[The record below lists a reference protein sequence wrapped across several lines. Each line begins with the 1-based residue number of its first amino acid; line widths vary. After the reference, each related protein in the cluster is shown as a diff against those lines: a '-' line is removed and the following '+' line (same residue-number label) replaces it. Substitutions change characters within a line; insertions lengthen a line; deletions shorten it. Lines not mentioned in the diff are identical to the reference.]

1 MAPFTLAFGPVAT
14 YNLLA
19 LASAPL
25 AAWAAF
31 LLSRYVA
38 DAVGPALVAGFVFGF
53 SPYML
58 RMLQGSPHLYFVAF
72 VPLAVLLVLKRLDG
86 SIGERSFVVAVT
98 FGVAAQFLTSNDVL
112 ATMSI
117 FGALA
122 LLAALVLFVERRPA
136 LLRTAALIAAGY
148 VGAVV
153 LVSPV
158 LFFMLF
164 EEHTTPA
171 QNTPFFANDLVSWF
185 LPDSSMLVA
194 ESHAVGATN
203 PHFGGLAY
211 FGIPLLLLV
220 GLWIWENRGRRSTR
234 LLAFC
239 FLAPAVA
246 GLGHRLTVDGEIT
259 RLGLPWAVFDHFPG
273 LELLVPQRFPLY
285 AFLAASVIVALWLAA
300 RPGWKRWAG
309 ASLVVVVMLPWVGGD
324 YWKTEL
330 ATPGFFTSGASA
342 RLLDEDD
349 HVLVI
354 PIIGDSMRWQAQAD
368 FPFELAGGGVG
379 AFPESYTDYPIF
391 STLISGGE
399 PPVDYEL
406 ELRRFV
412 EAKGVTAVVV
422 DKTSLTPERE
432 RLLDGLGAEPLD
444 TGGVLFYRLEPT
456 S

>member
-1 MAPFTLAFGPVAT
+1 
-14 YNLLA
+14 
-19 LASAPL
+19 
-25 AAWAAF
+25 
-31 LLSRYVA
+31 
-38 DAVGPALVAGFVFGF
+38 
-53 SPYML
+53 
-58 RMLQGSPHLYFVAF
+58 
-72 VPLAVLLVLKRLDG
+72 
-86 SIGERSFVVAVT
+86 
-98 FGVAAQFLTSNDVL
+98 
-112 ATMSI
+112 
-117 FGALA
+117 
-122 LLAALVLFVERRPA
+122 
-136 LLRTAALIAAGY
+136 
-148 VGAVV
+148 
-153 LVSPV
+153 
-158 LFFMLF
+158 
-164 EEHTTPA
+164 
-171 QNTPFFANDLVSWF
+171 
-185 LPDSSMLVA
+185 
-194 ESHAVGATN
+194 
-203 PHFGGLAY
+203 
-211 FGIPLLLLV
+211 
-220 GLWIWENRGRRSTR
+220 
-234 LLAFC
+234 
-239 FLAPAVA
+239 
-246 GLGHRLTVDGEIT
+246 
-259 RLGLPWAVFDHFPG
+259 
-273 LELLVPQRFPLY
+273 
-285 AFLAASVIVALWLAA
+285 
-300 RPGWKRWAG
+300 
-309 ASLVVVVMLPWVGGD
+309 MLPWVGGD